1 MSTARECRRK
11 PFIMTDG
18 NNTYSV
24 FAIEG
29 GVVKIV
35 NAKISQANIDNLVVG
50 TSNIEPGAVTA
61 FYNVDGG
68 SSGSTSWSYFNLTVP
83 HGLGSPKVKLEWKLK
98 YSAFAGSAASGLWEV
113 QCVTDSNAVLD
124 SGSHKDPF
132 NQTTSTTLYIPP
144 ADRAETVFRIG
155 TIVGG
160 NSYSQRLLF
169 AYVFKR

>member
-1 MSTARECRRK
+1 MDAS
-11 PFIMTDG
+11 G
-18 NNTYSV
+18 NGV
-24 FAIEG
+24 APFAIDQG
-29 GVVKIV
+29 IVKILNARIQGALIDDLVVK
-35 NAKISQANIDNLVVG
+35 

-61 FYNVDGG
+61 FYTADGG

-98 YSAFAGSAASGLWEV
+98 YSAFAGSAANGLWEV

-132 NQTTSTTLYIPP
+132 NQIASTTLYIPP